1 MASKPSV
8 FLDTNW
14 KEIAP
19 QRSVTAD
26 TFAQGSILFSFNVSG
41 LNSISLKDSYFL
53 IKSSLVNGNGNV
65 PHILADKTTYAH
77 NWTSALFTNV
87 SFNVSG
93 VEISSCNQF
102 NHLAHTLK
110 MRQMIDDGELKT
122 NYRDLMDFDPDF
134 TRRLNRHCAAGPR
147 EDGLLEEANAGAPIR
162 SGDISRYTV
171 YKPVNLGVF
180 DLDHGAI
187 CGDIQITLNP
197 NPNYLTACVESAF
210 INANNFVAAL
220 PGAAQPVGGPPNYRF
235 QVEEIKFMACYAK
248 VTAPITTTATFA
260 IKEYQVQNKPYA
272 TQLEFQ
278 VTPSTEQ
285 ITVFIQ
291 DQSAGNSTIIPSTAF
306 KVRQYLHNEQTG
318 WVNGYGKQFTA
329 DEQASFQVTLGATT
343 KPPIMLKPQVNVP
356 GRQYQLIR
364 WLMSNQYLQCEPPPG
379 GFMDGQSGGHKTIWE
394 RFNEWA
400 SSPYFTFDFARD
412 ATDTSGFVTVMSM
425 YDFSGYA
432 QNPPLAAQAVTWPN
446 GGQLPNLFCCSRF
459 VKQVK
464 ITYNSGYVTDVQIQ
478 NT

>member
-1 MASKPSV
+1 MASRKPSV

-53 IKSSLVNGNGNV
+53 IKSSLVAGSSAAGAGVVAAHVIDN
-65 PHILADKTTYAH
+65 KTTYAH

-87 SFNVSG
+87 ALNVSG

-110 MRQMIDDGELKT
+110 MRQMIDDNELKT

-134 TRRLNRHCAAGPR
+134 TRRLNRHCPTGQR
-147 EDGLLEEANAGAPIR
+147 EDGLVEQASAAGAQIR
-162 SGDISRYTV
+162 SGDTSRYTI

-180 DLDHGAI
+180 DLGHGDI

-197 NPNYLTACVESAF
+197 NPNFLTACVESAF
-210 INANNFVAAL
+210 IFNNNFVAAV
-220 PGAAQPVGGPPNYRF
+220 PGASALAANTPPNYRF
-235 QVEEIKFMACYAK
+235 QIEEIKFMACFAK
-248 VTAPITTTATFA
+248 VTEPITTMATFA
-260 IKEYQVQNKPYA
+260 IKEYQIQNKPYA

-278 VTPSTEQ
+278 VAPSTEQ

-306 KVRQYLHNEQTG
+306 KVRQYLQNEQTG
-318 WVNGYGKQFTA
+318 WVNNYGKQFTA
-329 DEQASFQVTLGATT
+329 DEQGSFQVTLGATT

-356 GRQYQLIR
+356 NRQYQLIR
-364 WLMSNQYLQCEPPPG
+364 WLMSNQYLQCEPGTDG
-379 GFMDGQSGGHKTIWE
+379 GRKNIWE
-394 RFNEWA
+394 RFTEWA

-432 QNPPLAAQAVTWPN
+432 LGLANNATTWPN
-446 GGQLPNLFCCSRF
+446 GGQLPNLFCCSRY
-459 VKQVK
+459 VKQVR